1 VRVRVHE
8 PGLVSTAA
16 CGRVYLIC
24 YQQLTTVAIE
34 QRIWADYLVHREAVG
49 GSTLVLARVDHAP
62 LPLPSVEV
70 RAVWRASMEHSPGV
84 LGFAVL
90 GRGFVGLAS
99 AALTNLLEHLVD
111 PLYGIRFRVFTG
123 AEPAIAWLGEVA
135 PLAASEAELC
145 ATLEALSAVCRRD
158 EPAG

>member
-24 YQQLTTVAIE
+24 YRQLTNVATE
-34 QRIWADYLVHREAVG
+34 QRIWADYLRHREAVG
-49 GSTLVLARVDHAP
+49 GSTVVLTRIDHAP

-70 RAVWRASMEHSPGV
+70 RAVWRSSMAASPGV
-84 LGFAVL
+84 LGFAVI
-90 GRGFVGLAS
+90 GHGFVGLAS

-111 PLYGIRFRVFTG
+111 PVYGIRFRVFTG
-123 AEPAIAWLGEVA
+123 ADPAIAWLSEVA
-135 PLAASEAELC
+135 PLDASAAEIR
-145 ATLEALSAVCRRD
+145 ATLEALSALN
-158 EPAG
+158 EAG